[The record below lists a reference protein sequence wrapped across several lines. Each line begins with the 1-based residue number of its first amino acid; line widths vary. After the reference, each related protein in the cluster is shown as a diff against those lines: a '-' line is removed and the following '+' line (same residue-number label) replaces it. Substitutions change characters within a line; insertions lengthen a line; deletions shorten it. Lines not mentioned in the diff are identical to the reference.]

1 MFSSRSKSA
10 DRSDD
15 RLTRAP
21 LASREERRINPGGT
35 SRGSVVPLI
44 AEDTVHATNQLP
56 VARAAPTRACT
67 QAGGSVMRE
76 RPTTGT
82 EVAKK
87 TPPPTRSPNPQASRF
102 WVRAPCTRIA
112 RETLAARTP
121 ERLSPRVA
129 ADRDS
134 LPPANARPP
143 VSLGPELGP
152 LLQRRGLGRE
162 KIGEVAGMLGAS
174 YMQSRDRGV
183 PRQPKG
189 PPHFRFAHSG
199 LIWRAALPTQT

>member
-162 KIGEVAGMLGAS
+162 KLGKWPVCLGPATCSLGTGVYPVNQKGRPISAS
-174 YMQSRDRGV
+174 PIPD
-183 PRQPKG
+183 
-189 PPHFRFAHSG
+189 
-199 LIWRAALPTQT
+199 